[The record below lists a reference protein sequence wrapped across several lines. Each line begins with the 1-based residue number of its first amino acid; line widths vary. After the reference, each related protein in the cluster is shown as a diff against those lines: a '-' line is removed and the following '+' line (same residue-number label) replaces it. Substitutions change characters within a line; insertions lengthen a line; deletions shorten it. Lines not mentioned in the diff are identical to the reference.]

1 MRSFLNILC
10 FLSLTT
16 VASACNVPVFR
27 YALERWRP
35 DSSDIVVFHGSPL
48 TDAQQRSVQNLQS
61 EEANAKVIAQATD
74 APMDDNIALLWD
86 ELSKQRELQLPY
98 VVVRSSVAG
107 TQVNGWR
114 GSLAEAETTKLLS
127 SPVRQELSQRLLS
140 GHSAVWLVLKS
151 NDAARNAKVV
161 SLLQEELKRLSEE
174 IPLPEGIGLPGSELF
189 SEIPLLMRFS
199 VLEID
204 PENSDEKFLTSLLKG
219 FEPDSIDNGQPLVVP
234 VFGRGRALE
243 VIPASQVNA
252 GLVEDLTLF
261 LCGACSCQVKE
272 RNPGFDVLI
281 SAKWETELFGE
292 DAAAMATKFST
303 EEEEIGLPV
312 LLEIPSG
319 KAESEVEA
327 TPLVEDS
334 PMMNE
339 AVDQEA
345 ISQESE
351 NTSSGV
357 AWVIGLLAV
366 FVTGL
371 AISHSVKS

>member
-1 MRSFLNILC
+1 MKSVLNILC

-16 VASACNVPVFR
+16 AASACNIPVFR
-27 YALERWRP
+27 YALERWSP
-35 DSSDIVVFHGSPL
+35 DSSDIVVFHSSPL

-61 EEANAKVIAQATD
+61 DDANAKVSAQATD
-74 APMDDNIALLWD
+74 EPMDDSIALLWD
-86 ELSKQRELQLPY
+86 DLSKQSDLQLPY

-114 GSLAEAETTKLLS
+114 GSLAEAETAHLLS
-127 SPVRQELSQRLLS
+127 SPVREELSKRLLS

-151 NDAARNAKVV
+151 NDAARNNEVT
-161 SLLQEELKRLSEE
+161 SLLQKELKRLSNE

-204 PENSDEKFLTSLLKG
+204 PADTDERFLASLLNG
-219 FEPDSIDNGQPLVVP
+219 FEPDSIANGQPLVVP

-243 VIPASQVNA
+243 VIPAEQVNA
-252 GLVEDLTLF
+252 GLIEDLTLF

-272 RNPGFDVLI
+272 RNPGFDLLI

-292 DAAAMATKFST
+292 DAEAMATKFST

-319 KAESEVEA
+319 KTDNDAEA
-327 TPLVEDS
+327 IPRAEDS
-334 PMMNE
+334 PIANE
-339 AVDQEA
+339 AVAQAAVRQEPD
-345 ISQESE
+345 S
-351 NTSSGV
+351 TSGI
-357 AWVIGLLAV
+357 AWLIGLLSV
-366 FVTGL
+366 FVAGL
-371 AISHSVKS
+371 AVSHSMKS

>member
-1 MRSFLNILC
+1 
-10 FLSLTT
+10 
-16 VASACNVPVFR
+16 
-27 YALERWRP
+27 
-35 DSSDIVVFHGSPL
+35 
-48 TDAQQRSVQNLQS
+48 LQG
-61 EEANAKVIAQATD
+61 
-74 APMDDNIALLWD
+74 
-86 ELSKQRELQLPY
+86 ELQ
-98 VVVRSSVAG
+98 
-107 TQVNGWR
+107 Q
-114 GSLAEAETTKLLS
+114 
-127 SPVRQELSQRLLS
+127 
-140 GHSAVWLVLKS
+140 
-151 NDAARNAKVV
+151 
-161 SLLQEELKRLSEE
+161 LSEE

-204 PENSDEKFLTSLLKG
+204 PADSDEQFLTSLLKG

-243 VIPASQVNA
+243 VIPAGQVNA

-272 RNPGFDVLI
+272 RNPGFDLLI
-281 SAKWETELFGE
+281 SAKWEAELFGE
-292 DAAAMATKFST
+292 NAEIMATKFST

-319 KAESEVEA
+319 KADSDVEA
-327 TPLVEDS
+327 TLLVEDS
-334 PMMNE
+334 PIVNE
-339 AVDQEA
+339 AVGQAA

-351 NTSSGV
+351 STSGV

-371 AISHSVKS
+371 AVSHSMKS

>member
-1 MRSFLNILC
+1 MKSALPILC

-16 VASACNVPVFR
+16 VASACNIPVFR

-35 DSSDIVVFHGSPL
+35 DSSNVVVFHNSPL
-48 TDAQQRSVQNLQS
+48 SDAQRNSVKNLQS
-61 EEANAKVIAQATD
+61 LDANVKVLQQSTD
-74 APMDDNIALLWD
+74 APMDDSIALLWD
-86 ELSKQRELQLPY
+86 ELSKQPDLQLPY

-107 TQVNGWR
+107 TQVYGWR
-114 GSLAEAETTKLLS
+114 GSLAETEAVKLLS
-127 SPVRQELSQRLLS
+127 SPVRQELSKRLLS

-151 NDAARNAKVV
+151 NDAARNAEVV
-161 SLLQEELKRLSEE
+161 SLLQGELQQLSEE

-204 PENSDEKFLTSLLKG
+204 PADSDEQFLTSLLKG

-243 VIPASQVNA
+243 VIPAGQVNA

-272 RNPGFDVLI
+272 RNPGFDLLI
-281 SAKWETELFGE
+281 SAKWEAELFGE
-292 DAAAMATKFST
+292 NAEMMATKFST

-319 KAESEVEA
+319 KADSEVEA
-327 TPLVEDS
+327 TLLVEDS
-334 PMMNE
+334 PIVNE
-339 AVDQEA
+339 AVGQAA

-351 NTSSGV
+351 STSGV

-371 AISHSVKS
+371 AVSHSMKS